1 MTQMNTIGRYTVPAD
16 CVVRMG
22 VPDYLDPLRELLL
35 PDEREVLLPDER
47 EALLPDE
54 REALLREVELLLR
67 EVEVLLPEVEVPLF
81 TVEVLRLRLLP
92 EVELPLFTVELLRL
106 LPEEL
111 LLVAVEVL
119 RLREEVVLRAAVPA
133 LELLRVVERV
143 AELPVSALR
152 VAVPVAD
159 EVLRLRLSVA
169 ERLSATF
176 PVASGRLEPVRLAD
190 VMAVRRLASEST
202 FTTRLLASR
211 DETVTYPAARSLRL
225 CS

>member
-1 MTQMNTIGRYTVPAD
+1 
-16 CVVRMG
+16 MG
-22 VPDYLDPLRELLL
+22 APDYLDPLRELLL

-47 EALLPDE
+47 EVLLPDE
-54 REALLREVELLLR
+54 REALLREVET
-67 EVEVLLPEVEVPLF
+67 LLPEVEVPLF

-111 LLVAVEVL
+111 LLFTAEELLLVAVEVL
-119 RLREEVVLRAAVPA
+119 RLREEVVLRSAVPA

-159 EVLRLRLSVA
+159 EVLRLRFSVA

-176 PVASGRLEPVRLAD
+176 PVASGRLEPVRVVD

>member
-1 MTQMNTIGRYTVPAD
+1 
-16 CVVRMG
+16 MG

-47 EALLPDE
+47 EALL
-54 REALLREVELLLR
+54 REVEVLLREVET
-67 EVEVLLPEVEVPLF
+67 LLPEVEVPLF

-111 LLVAVEVL
+111 LSFTAEELLLVAVEVL
-119 RLREEVVLRAAVPA
+119 RLREEVVLRSAVPA

-176 PVASGRLEPVRLAD
+176 PVASWRLEPVRVAD